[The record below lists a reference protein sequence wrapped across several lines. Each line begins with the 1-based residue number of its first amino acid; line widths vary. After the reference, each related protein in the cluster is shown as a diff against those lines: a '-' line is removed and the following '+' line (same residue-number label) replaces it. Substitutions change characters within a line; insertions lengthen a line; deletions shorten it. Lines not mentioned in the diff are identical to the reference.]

1 MKVLVLGIDGM
12 VGHKIAQSLTN
23 NFEVFGSSRKK
34 IKIQEIG
41 LNKALILNHDFLK
54 DDYNSLFNKIK
65 PDYIIN
71 CIGLTTRRG
80 ASENIFNTE
89 FLNTKLPY
97 YINKWTTENNKKLI
111 HFSTDC
117 VFSGNKGNYL
127 DNDTPDAIDLYGKS
141 KGLGEINS
149 DKNLTIRCS
158 MIGREIFN
166 HTELF
171 EWLYSNKNGSI
182 QGYYN
187 VIYSGVTTN
196 WMGNVLNK
204 ILMNGDELSGI
215 CNVASIPISKYDL
228 LFKLSEAFKLNIY
241 IKPNYDINSNK
252 VLISKKFIEITG
264 INPPNWEDL
273 IIEFKKNTDLYSSIY
288 KN

>member
-41 LNKALILNHDFLK
+41 LDKALILNHDFLK
-54 DDYNSLFNKIK
+54 DDYNSLFNKIN

-80 ASENIFNTE
+80 VSENIFNTE

-149 DKNLTIRCS
+149 DKNL
-158 MIGREIFN
+158 EIKSC
-166 HTELF
+166 LF
-171 EWLYSNKNGSI
+171 H
-182 QGYYN
+182 
-187 VIYSGVTTN
+187 
-196 WMGNVLNK
+196 
-204 ILMNGDELSGI
+204 
-215 CNVASIPISKYDL
+215 
-228 LFKLSEAFKLNIY
+228 
-241 IKPNYDINSNK
+241 
-252 VLISKKFIEITG
+252 
-264 INPPNWEDL
+264 
-273 IIEFKKNTDLYSSIY
+273 
-288 KN
+288 